1 MKWSHA
7 GTSLRRMRCGRG
19 ISTCKPV
26 VIHELCQTVG
36 KSHTREF
43 WALVEKQMPDWKRQ
57 HEVLERAAFGDMV

>member
-1 MKWSHA
+1 
-7 GTSLRRMRCGRG
+7 MRCGRG